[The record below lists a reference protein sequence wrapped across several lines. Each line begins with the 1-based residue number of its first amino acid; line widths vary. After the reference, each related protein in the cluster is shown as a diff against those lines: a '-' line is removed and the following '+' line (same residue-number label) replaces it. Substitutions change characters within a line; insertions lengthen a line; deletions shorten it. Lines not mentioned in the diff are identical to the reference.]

1 MRERLSENQN
11 TLVVPKVPTT
21 DAADD
26 WVDEGLEPRH
36 SRWVLRGMALAF
48 VLLLVWAAFAEID
61 QVTRAPA
68 QLIAASRTQLVQSV
82 DGGVVTALHVAEG
95 DVVKPGQLLA
105 TLEKNRA
112 DAAVDD
118 SKAKVAALG
127 ITLSRLQ
134 AEVYEKPLQF
144 DADLL
149 PYTEYIRN
157 QTDLYNKRRTA
168 FQDDIKALQGIL
180 KLAKQELAINQ
191 QLLANGDVSKAD
203 VLRLE
208 RSVADLNAQLVN
220 KRNKYFQDAQ
230 TEMTKAQEDLSTQS
244 EMLRDRT
251 KVLEQ
256 TELVAPMAG
265 VVNNIR
271 INTLGGVVR
280 AGEVVLELLPTGD
293 DLIAEAKVSPTDI
306 AFVSLGQ
313 HASVKLDAYDSTI
326 FGAMNGEVSY
336 ISPDVLKEET
346 RQGEVSYYRV
356 HVRILG
362 QEFSG
367 KASQNIQLRPGLTAT
382 VDIKAMERTVLSYLL
397 KPVMKTMS
405 NAMGER

>member
-1 MRERLSENQN
+1 MNQTN
-11 TLVVPKVPTT
+11 KNKPAIAVNVIDEP
-21 DAADD
+21 
-26 WVDEGLEPRH
+26 VDEWFEAAEDPWR
-36 SRWVLRGMALAF
+36 SRWLLRGILLAL
-48 VLLLVWAAFAEID
+48 VMLLLWAAWAEID

-68 QLIAASRTQLVQSV
+68 QLIASSRTQLVQSV
-82 DGGVVTALHVAEG
+82 DGGVVTELHVAEG
-95 DVVKPGQLLA
+95 DVVKAGQLLA
-105 TLEKNRA
+105 TLEKRRA
-112 DAAVDD
+112 GAAVDD
-118 SKAKVAALG
+118 TRAKVAALK
-127 ITLSRLQ
+127 ITLTRLQ
-134 AEVYEKPLQF
+134 AEVYEKPLRF
-144 DADLL
+144 DPDLL
-149 PYTEYIRN
+149 EFIDYIRN

-168 FQDDIKALQGIL
+168 FKEDIRALRGIMN
-180 KLAKQELAINQ
+180 LAKQELAINQ

-208 RSVADLNAQLVN
+208 RSVADLNAQLVS

-230 TEMTKAQEDLSTQS
+230 AEMTKAQEELSTQS
-244 EMLRDRT
+244 EILKDRT
-251 KVLEQ
+251 QVLDQ
-256 TELVAPMAG
+256 TELFAPMAG

-293 DLIAEAKVSPTDI
+293 DLIAEAKVNPADI
-306 AFVSLGQ
+306 AFVEIGQ
-313 HASVKLDAYDSTI
+313 RASVKLDAYDSTI

-346 RQGEVSYYRV
+346 RQGEVAFYRV

-367 KASQNIQLRPGLTAT
+367 KSAQSIELRPGLTAT

>member
-1 MRERLSENQN
+1 MHQ
-11 TLVVPKVPTT
+11 T
-21 DAADD
+21 DKNKSVTDVTVIGEP
-26 WVDEGLEPRH
+26 VDEWFEAAEEPWR
-36 SRWVLRGMALAF
+36 SRWVLRGIVLALAI
-48 VLLLVWAAFAEID
+48 LLLWAAWAEID

-68 QLIAASRTQLVQSV
+68 QLIASSRTQLVQSV
-82 DGGVVTALHVAEG
+82 DGGVVTELHVAEG
-95 DVVKPGQLLA
+95 DVVKAGQLLA
-105 TLEKNRA
+105 TLEKSRA
-112 DAAVDD
+112 GAAVDD
-118 SKAKVAALG
+118 TRAKVAALK
-127 ITLSRLQ
+127 ITLTRLQ
-134 AEVYEKPLQF
+134 AEVYEKPLRF
-144 DADLL
+144 DPDLL
-149 PYTEYIRN
+149 EFSDYIRN
-157 QTDLYNKRRTA
+157 QTDLYNKRRKA
-168 FQDDIKALQGIL
+168 FQEDIRALTGIL
-180 KLAKQELAINQ
+180 NLAKQELAINQ

-208 RSVADLNAQLVN
+208 RSVADLNAQLVS

-230 TEMTKAQEDLSTQS
+230 AEMTKAQEELSTQS
-244 EMLRDRT
+244 EILKDRT
-251 KVLEQ
+251 QVLDQ
-256 TELVAPMAG
+256 TELFAPMAG

-293 DLIAEAKVSPTDI
+293 DLIAEAKVSPADI
-306 AFVSLGQ
+306 AFVEIGQ
-313 HASVKLDAYDSTI
+313 PASVKLDAYDSTI

-346 RQGEVSYYRV
+346 RQGEVAFYRV

-367 KASQNIQLRPGLTAT
+367 KAAQSIELRPGLTAT

>member
-1 MRERLSENQN
+1 MHQKDKNKS
-11 TLVVPKVPTT
+11 VT
-21 DAADD
+21 DVTVIDEP
-26 WVDEGLEPRH
+26 VDEWFEAAEEPWR
-36 SRWVLRGMALAF
+36 SRWVLRGIVLALAI
-48 VLLLVWAAFAEID
+48 LLLWAAWAEID

-68 QLIAASRTQLVQSV
+68 QLIASSRTQLVQSV
-82 DGGVVTALHVAEG
+82 DGGVVTELHVAEG
-95 DVVKPGQLLA
+95 DVVKAGQLLV
-105 TLEKNRA
+105 TLEKSRA
-112 DAAVDD
+112 GAAVDD
-118 SKAKVAALG
+118 TRAKVAALK
-127 ITLSRLQ
+127 ITLTRLQ
-134 AEVYEKPLQF
+134 AEVYEKPLRF
-144 DADLL
+144 DPELL
-149 PYTEYIRN
+149 EFSDYIRN

-168 FQDDIKALQGIL
+168 FREDIRALTGIMN
-180 KLAKQELAINQ
+180 LAKQELAINQ

-208 RSVADLNAQLVN
+208 RSVADLNAQLVS
-220 KRNKYFQDAQ
+220 KRNKYFQDVQA
-230 TEMTKAQEDLSTQS
+230 EMTKAQEELSTQS
-244 EMLRDRT
+244 EILKDRT
-251 KVLEQ
+251 QILDQ
-256 TELVAPMAG
+256 TELFAPMAG

-293 DLIAEAKVSPTDI
+293 DLIAEAKVSPADI
-306 AFVSLGQ
+306 AFVEIGQ
-313 HASVKLDAYDSTI
+313 RASVKLDAYDSTI

-346 RQGEVSYYRV
+346 RQGEVAFYRV

-362 QEFSG
+362 QEFTGNAAQS
-367 KASQNIQLRPGLTAT
+367 IELRPGLTAT

>member
-1 MRERLSENQN
+1 MDHSNKNESL
-11 TLVVPKVPTT
+11 LVNGASLRQP
-21 DAADD
+21 AED
-26 WVDEGLEPRH
+26 WFDEAVDPRS
-36 SRWVLRGMALAF
+36 SRWVMRSI
-48 VLLLVWAAFAEID
+48 VLGLGLMLLWAAFAEID

-127 ITLSRLQ
+127 ITLTRLQ

-230 TEMTKAQEDLSTQS
+230 AEMTKAQEDLSTQS

-293 DLIAEAKVSPTDI
+293 DLIAEAKVSPADI
-306 AFVSLGQ
+306 AFVELGQ

-326 FGAMNGEVSY
+326 FGAMDGEVSY

-346 RQGEVSYYRV
+346 RQGEASYYRV

-367 KASQNIQLRPGLTAT
+367 KSAQNIQLRPGLTAT

-397 KPVMKTMS
+397 NPVMKTMN

>member
-1 MRERLSENQN
+1 MTEALSEQRK
-11 TLVVPKVPTT
+11 TLIDPSVAIT
-21 DAADD
+21 AAVDD
-26 WVDEGLEPRH
+26 WEEEGLVPRR
-36 SRWVLRGMALAF
+36 SRWLLRGMVLSF
-48 VLLLVWAAFAEID
+48 SLLLVWAAFAEID

-82 DGGVVTALHVAEG
+82 DGGVVTALHVSEG
-95 DVVKPGQLLA
+95 DVVKPGQVLA
-105 TLEKNRA
+105 TLEKDRA
-112 DAAVDD
+112 NTSVDD
-118 SKAKVAALG
+118 SKAKVAALR
-127 ITLSRLQ
+127 ITLARLQ
-134 AEVYEKPLQF
+134 AEVYENSLNF
-144 DADLL
+144 AADLL
-149 PYTEYIRN
+149 PFTEYIRN

-168 FQDDIKALQGIL
+168 FQDDINALQGIL
-180 KLAKQELAINQ
+180 LLAKKELAINQ
-191 QLLANGDVSKAD
+191 QLLASGDVSKAEM
-203 VLRLE
+203 LRLE

-244 EMLRDRT
+244 EILRDRT

-256 TELVAPMAG
+256 TELVALMVG

-280 AGEVVLELLPTGD
+280 AGEVILELLPTGD
-293 DLIAEAKVSPTDI
+293 DLIVEAKVSPADI
-306 AFVSLGQ
+306 AFVELGQ
-313 HASVKLDAYDSTI
+313 LASVNLDAYDSTI
-326 FGAMNGEVSY
+326 FGSMNGEVSY
-336 ISPDVLKEET
+336 ISPDVLKEDS

-356 HVRILG
+356 HIRIVG

-367 KASQNIQLRPGLTAT
+367 KAAQSIQLRPGLTAT
-382 VDIKAMERTVLSYLL
+382 VNIKAMERTVLSYLL